1 MNVLNRLFGQLT
13 RGVVPFRRLKRQ
25 PVSPRA
31 AARRGRPF
39 RPGVESLEE
48 RQLLS
53 TFFVTTAADNGNNA
67 NPTPGSLREAI
78 LLANNDV
85 ATDLIL
91 FNIPNVPGQS
101 DVHTIKPPTALP
113 TITQPLTISGYT
125 QQGAASNTASDFD
138 NASLKIVLDGSLLQN
153 GENGLTISAGNSAV
167 TGLVINHFPG
177 YGVWLQNAGDDT
189 IAGNFIGIDVF
200 GKVPA
205 GNGGGGISAFNAG
218 FNNIG
223 GPALGDRNVI
233 SGNGNGAG
241 IFLDSDVN
249 NVQNNYIGTDAFRV
263 VGPANFHGILIQG
276 SHNLIGGDSA
286 AEGNVISGNF
296 HDGIRISLATS
307 AFNLV
312 AGNRI
317 TFNQGNGI
325 FTDNFAHDN
334 TVGSFVAG
342 EPLND
347 ISFNQ
352 LDGVQFTDGTGNSVT
367 GNNSISVN
375 GGLGIELL
383 AAANKQQTSPA
394 LTAAVVA
401 GGQTTITGTLHSTPN
416 TTFELRFWGNPSID
430 PAEGKVYLGA
440 IAVTTDANGNA
451 SFTAKFNT
459 ALKAGD
465 TVTATAD
472 SGSGTSEF
480 SAPVTVTVPAPVPVP
495 VPVHDVTPLLSV
507 QRGKLRHRGGRYRQT
522 ITLHNDG
529 AALAGPVY
537 LVLDRLTRKVRL
549 QKASGRTAQKAPLG
563 DPYVSVDLGD
573 NVLGT
578 GETRTV
584 TLSFRNPLGRK
595 VRYSLRVLAGTGV
608 P

>member
-1 MNVLNRLFGQLT
+1 MNVLKGLFEQVA
-13 RGVVPFRRLKRQ
+13 RGIVPSRRLKRQ
-25 PVSPRA
+25 PVSRRP

-39 RPGVESLEE
+39 RPGVEPLEE
-48 RQLLS
+48 RQVLS

-85 ATDLIL
+85 APDLIL

-125 QQGAASNTASDFD
+125 QPGAASNTASDFD
-138 NASLKIVLDGSLLQN
+138 NAILKIVLDGSLLQN
-153 GENGLTISAGNSAV
+153 GENGLTISAGSSAV

-177 YGVWLQNAGDDT
+177 FGVSLTNAGDDT

-241 IFLDSDVN
+241 IFLGSNVN
-249 NVQNNYIGTDAFRV
+249 NVENNYIGTDAFRV

-276 SHNLIGGDSA
+276 SYNLIGGDTA
-286 AEGNVISGNF
+286 AKGNVIAGNF
-296 HDGIRISLATS
+296 ADGIRISLATS
-307 AFNLV
+307 AFNTV
-312 AGNRI
+312 AGNQI
-317 TFNQGNGI
+317 TFNQGHGI
-325 FTDNFAHDN
+325 FTDNFAHD
-334 TVGSFVAG
+334 TTIGGLFAG
-342 EPLND
+342 QPVND
-347 ISFNQ
+347 ISFNH
-352 LDGVQFTDGTGNSVT
+352 LAGVDFTDGTGNSVT
-367 GNNSISVN
+367 GSNSITAN
-375 GGLGIELL
+375 GALGIELGL
-383 AAANKQQTSPA
+383 AANKQQTSPV
-394 LTAAVVA
+394 LTTAFVA
-401 GGQTTITGTLHSTPN
+401 GGQTTVTGTLHSTPN
-416 TTFELRFWGNPSID
+416 TTFELRFWSNPSID

-459 ALKAGD
+459 ALKVGD
-465 TVTATAD
+465 TVTATAAG
-472 SGSGTSEF
+472 GSGTSEF
-480 SAPVTVTVPAPVPVP
+480 SAPVTVTVPPP
-495 VPVHDVTPLLSV
+495 VPVHDVTPLVSV
-507 QRGKLRHRGGRYRQT
+507 QRGKLRHHGGRYRQT
-522 ITLHNDG
+522 ITLRNDG

-537 LVLDRLTRKVRL
+537 LALDGLSRKVRL
-549 QKASGRTAQKAPLG
+549 LKPTGQTAQKAPLHS
-563 DPYVSVDLGD
+563 PYVFVDLGD
-573 NVLGT
+573 NVLST

-584 TLSFRNPLGRK
+584 LLAFRNPLGRK
-595 VRYSLRVLAGTGV
+595 IHYGLRVLAGSGA